1 MNQQFSRPWS
11 WKWNHERK
19 TETFGFLLRESFK
32 RDEACYCLGLWSTMT
47 QILWC
52 GQISAQ
58 MVKLFEFLRVCLS
71 LGWSILELDVSFGG
85 WLHQIKSHGTQKKK
99 ETPTYGGV
107 WWRAAVTQSGFRKH
121 ENAISLPVSQWWRL
135 TGMMNGRDDGEW
147 VTDCYKCYIIK
158 EQ

>member
-58 MVKLFEFLRVCLS
+58 NGKVIRISACLSVCLS

-85 WLHQIKSHGTQKKK
+85 WLHQIKSHGTQKKRNANIWRCLVADSSHTK
-99 ETPTYGGV
+99 WFQETWECNKLGSQSVVAANRNDERTG
-107 WWRAAVTQSGFRKH
+107 WRR
-121 ENAISLPVSQWWRL
+121 VSDWLLQML
-135 TGMMNGRDDGEW
+135 H
-147 VTDCYKCYIIK
+147 Y
-158 EQ
+158 